1 MQNLLLRVHHT
12 CLRHAEIKVLTF
24 AENLTEGERD
34 ATWVDTCRRYLI
46 DKRWKLMEVVLVDQH
61 HLHARPVKVF
71 CKAQSAKSSTNNN
84 YSFLLISLDID
95 AHIL

>member
-1 MQNLLLRVHHT
+1 
-12 CLRHAEIKVLTF
+12 
-24 AENLTEGERD
+24 
-34 ATWVDTCRRYLI
+34 
-46 DKRWKLMEVVLVDQH
+46 MEVVLVDQH
-61 HLHARPVKVF
+61 HLHARSVKVF